1 MNELIFTAIKGAAI
15 GLIVV
20 VLFIIVMKKKDR

>member
-1 MNELIFTAIKGAAI
+1 MSELIFTAIKAAAI

-20 VLFIIVMKKKDR
+20 VLFIIVTKKKKN